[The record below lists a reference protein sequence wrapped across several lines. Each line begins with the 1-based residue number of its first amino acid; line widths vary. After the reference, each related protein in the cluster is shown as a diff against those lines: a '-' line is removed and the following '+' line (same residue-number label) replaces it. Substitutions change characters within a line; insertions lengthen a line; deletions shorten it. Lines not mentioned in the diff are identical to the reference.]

1 MPLGVWTLRK
11 HSVIEKTRHNSRPE
25 DSFQTSGGP
34 GTPEDGW
41 RAKNRPP
48 TDHLAL
54 RHVARAHRPGEQK
67 REQRAAGTRINHSLE
82 GAAMPLATG
91 YLDRYKSTT
100 AAGRPPP
107 PPTPST
113 NATQPPQTPQYG
125 DRRVARAADAARIRA
140 HNRIMRRRL
149 AATKPQIIHRHSEIV
164 VVARREAR
172 ARQIDARERRRADLQ
187 RSERASRR
195 QRRSASPVRA
205 ARRLRPGTAAARVA
219 LAARREEDRAAR
231 RIELRRR
238 NAEQA
243 RLRGASSRCDT
254 RLSTPVEQRRRHLR
268 RPPDPDLVA
277 ELARVLA
284 GQL

>member
-1 MPLGVWTLRK
+1 MDHDIASSNEQRRAACILKTPWKAPEGLGRRK
-11 HSVIEKTRHNSRPE
+11 TAGMQKIAHRQII
-25 DSFQTSGGP
+25 
-34 GTPEDGW
+34 W
-41 RAKNRPP
+41 RCGMLQEP
-48 TDHLAL
+48 
-54 RHVARAHRPGEQK
+54 HRPGEQK
-67 REQRAAGTRINHSLE
+67 REQRAAGARINHSSE

-100 AAGRPPP
+100 AADRPPP

-113 NATQPPQTPQYG
+113 NATPPPTPQYG
-125 DRRVARAADAARIRA
+125 DRRVATAADAARIRA
-140 HNRIMRRRL
+140 HNRVMRRRL
-149 AATKPQIIHRHSEIV
+149 AATQPQIVHRHSEIV
-164 VVARREAR
+164 IVARREAR
-172 ARQIDARERRRADLQ
+172 ARQIDARERRRADLR

-205 ARRLRPGTAAARVA
+205 ARRLRPGTAAARVS

-243 RLRGASSRCDT
+243 RRHRGASSRCDT

-268 RPPDPDLVA
+268 KPPDPDLVA

>member
-1 MPLGVWTLRK
+1 MDHDIASSNEQRRTTCLLRTPCKPPEGLGRRK
-11 HSVIEKTRHNSRPE
+11 TAGE
-25 DSFQTSGGP
+25 
-34 GTPEDGW
+34 
-41 RAKNRPP
+41 
-48 TDHLAL
+48 
-54 RHVARAHRPGEQK
+54 AHRPG
-67 REQRAAGTRINHSLE
+67 RPSAAEVGAHPRSNARGRFGQPGT
-82 GAAMPLATG
+82 GAAMS
-91 YLDRYKSTT
+91 YLDRYKATT
-100 AAGRPPP
+100 AADRPPP

-113 NATQPPQTPQYG
+113 NATPPPTPQYG

-140 HNRIMRRRL
+140 HNRVMKRRI
-149 AATKPQIIHRHSEIV
+149 AATKPQIVHRHSEIV

-231 RIELRRR
+231 RMELRRR
-238 NAEQA
+238 NAETA
-243 RLRGASSRCDT
+243 RRHRGASSRCDT

-268 RPPDPDLVA
+268 KPPDPDLVA

-284 GQL
+284 AGHL

>member
-1 MPLGVWTLRK
+1 M
-11 HSVIEKTRHNSRPE
+11 S
-25 DSFQTSGGP
+25 
-34 GTPEDGW
+34 
-41 RAKNRPP
+41 
-48 TDHLAL
+48 
-54 RHVARAHRPGEQK
+54 
-67 REQRAAGTRINHSLE
+67 
-82 GAAMPLATG
+82 
-91 YLDRYKSTT
+91 YLDRYKATT
-100 AAGRPPP
+100 AADRPPP

-113 NATQPPQTPQYG
+113 NATPPPTPQYG

-140 HNRIMRRRL
+140 HNRVMKRRI
-149 AATKPQIIHRHSEIV
+149 AATKPQIVHRHSEIV

-219 LAARREEDRAAR
+219 LAARREEDRARNRA
-231 RIELRRR
+231 ELRRR
-238 NAEQA
+238 NAETA
-243 RLRGASSRCDT
+243 RRHRGASSRCDT

-268 RPPDPDLVA
+268 KPPDPDLVA

-284 GQL
+284 AGHL